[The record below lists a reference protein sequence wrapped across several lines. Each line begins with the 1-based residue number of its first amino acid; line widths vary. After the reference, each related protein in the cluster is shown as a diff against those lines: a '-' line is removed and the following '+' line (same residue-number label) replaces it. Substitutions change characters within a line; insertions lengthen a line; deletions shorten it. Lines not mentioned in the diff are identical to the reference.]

1 MSEVNAKS
9 TKAELLEH
17 IKQQNKELQALKA
30 SRYDPKQEKE
40 SKRIESAKAKIET
53 EKGALHE
60 VMDDIISGL
69 QSIKETFAEKMS
81 VNDALDISIADKRKE
96 LESLYGLESEYLNT
110 VAVINAKNELLD
122 GYETKIAQAKEELA
136 NQLDNNKKILERTE
150 AEYQY
155 DIERQHKMEN
165 DDWED
170 IKSARESALEAREEL
185 MNDRDA
191 ALKDL
196 EESLN
201 KRELAMKEQI
211 AQAEHMV
218 EEAELKGKLAAE
230 AEYNT
235 KVKLLEM
242 ENQHKVEM
250 LQAKLDNADDT
261 IASLHDRIGAL
272 DEQLDLANLKNQEL
286 AEKVVSAMSVKAP
299 VYNVTSSEQKK

>member
-1 MSEVNAKS
+1 MGEVNAKS

-40 SKRIESAKAKIET
+40 SKRIESAKAKVET

-110 VAVINAKNELLD
+110 VAVINAKNELLY

-136 NQLDNNKKILERTE
+136 NQLDSNKKILERTE

-165 DDWED
+165 YDWED

-230 AEYNT
+230 AECNT

-250 LQAKLDNADDT
+250 LQAKLDNADDM
-261 IASLHDRIGAL
+261 IASLHDRIAAL

-299 VYNVTSSEQKK
+299 VYNLASSEQKK

>member
-1 MSEVNAKS
+1 MGEVNAKS

-40 SKRIESAKAKIET
+40 SKRIESAKAKVET

-110 VAVINAKNELLD
+110 VAVINAKNELLN

-136 NQLDNNKKILERTE
+136 NQLDSNKKILERTE

-155 DIERQHKMEN
+155 NIERLHKMEN

-170 IKSARESALEAREEL
+170 TKSARESALEAREEL

-211 AQAEHMV
+211 VQAEHMV